1 MLQHF
6 ANRIQAGTSATMAVL
21 LGLISGN
28 LAFPGAAELAAHMD
42 EILPPEQI
50 QDAQEE
56 APVAVAA
63 PRRPYS
69 FSYTATDPRDGSS
82 HGRSESADVTG
93 RVTGFYTLRTA
104 DGRSRRVNYVAD
116 ERGFRAEVL
125 TNEPGTASLNPANV
139 VFRSSARLPFP
150 SRGPSSSAAASAA
163 AAAASAAAASAATS
177 YVPVSVVLPS
187 QSERH
192 TARTITV
199 PPGHRAIIVPIE
211 QEDDAAGK

>member
-1 MLQHF
+1 
-6 ANRIQAGTSATMAVL
+6 
-21 LGLISGN
+21 
-28 LAFPGAAELAAHMD
+28 MD

-56 APVAVAA
+56 TPVAVAA

-82 HGRSESADVTG
+82 HGRSETADVTG

-150 SRGPSSSAAASAA
+150 SRGPSSSAAS

-177 YVPVSVVLPS
+177 YVPVSVLLPD
-187 QSERH
+187 QPQR
-192 TARTITV
+192 TAKATAARTITV

-211 QEDDAAGK
+211 QEQQDASSK

>member
-1 MLQHF
+1 M
-6 ANRIQAGTSATMAVL
+6 TVL
-21 LGLISGN
+21 LSLIYGN

-56 APVAVAA
+56 APVAVPA

-82 HGRSESADVTG
+82 HGRSETADVTG

-150 SRGPSSSAAASAA
+150 SRGPTSNAAASAAASAA
-163 AAAASAAAASAATS
+163 SAAASAATS
-177 YVPVSVVLPS
+177 YVPVSVLLPS
-187 QSERH
+187 QTERH
-192 TARTITV
+192 PARTITV

-211 QEDDAAGK
+211 PEQDTTGK

>member
-1 MLQHF
+1 
-6 ANRIQAGTSATMAVL
+6 
-21 LGLISGN
+21 
-28 LAFPGAAELAAHMD
+28 MD

-56 APVAVAA
+56 APVAVPA

-82 HGRSESADVTG
+82 HGRSETADVTG

-150 SRGPSSSAAASAA
+150 SRGPTSNAAASAA
-163 AAAASAAAASAATS
+163 ASAASAAAASAATS
-177 YVPVSVVLPS
+177 YVPVSVLLPS
-187 QSERH
+187 QTERH
-192 TARTITV
+192 PARTITV

-211 QEDDAAGK
+211 PEQDTTGK